1 MLVAARRKWDGGVN
15 SGIGRLRVDKKQR
28 KAWSTHV
35 EEYGDQEVKRKLL
48 GADVKLTQGTTKVLL
63 KLPAK
68 ERKAAVNELVEK
80 GELARAK
87 KGTVANRKPKEVA
100 QSLVSRLKAKG
111 EGHARSVLQQMARML
126 GMEVV
131 EKDEGK

>member
-1 MLVAARRKWDGGVN
+1 LPSTAKVLADKYGVSEKTVRRDAKFAQLIDK
-15 SGIGRLRVDKKQR
+15 IVD
-28 KAWSTHV
+28 
-35 EEYGDQEVKRKLL
+35 EYGDQEVKRKLL
-48 GADVKLTQGTTKVLL
+48 GADVKLTQGTARVLL

-68 ERKAAVNELVEK
+68 DRKTAVDQLVEK

-87 KGTVANRKPKEVA
+87 KGAASARKPKEVA

-126 GMEVV
+126 GMKVV
-131 EKDEGK
+131 EEEKEK